1 MSIIRSHPIG
11 VLLTED
17 EEGQDSKIIAVP
29 ITRLDPSFST
39 IADISDIPEHIS
51 NQIKHFFE
59 HYKELE
65 KGKYVKVR
73 GWEDKK
79 VAKNKISE
87 AIERYR
93 KENSNNNAS

>member
-1 MSIIRSHPIG
+1 
-11 VLLTED
+11 
-17 EEGQDSKIIAVP
+17 
-29 ITRLDPSFST
+29 
-39 IADISDIPEHIS
+39 
-51 NQIKHFFE
+51 

-87 AIERYR
+87 AIERYK